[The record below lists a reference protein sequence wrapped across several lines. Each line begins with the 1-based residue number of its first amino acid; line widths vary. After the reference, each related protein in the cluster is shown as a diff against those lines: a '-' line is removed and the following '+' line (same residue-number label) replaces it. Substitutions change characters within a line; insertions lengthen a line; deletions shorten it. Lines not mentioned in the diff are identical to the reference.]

1 MKNKLTKAQIK
12 RRMKAKVA
20 WIKRIGLK
28 NRNFTIISNNCWGGA
43 VYDEF
48 ALPYKTPTIGL
59 WFPSDDYIKFIS
71 NLRFY
76 LNAELVQ
83 ISYEQ
88 CHARDLL
95 IKRKERG
102 RYDFELSK
110 MIIGRLEDVDIVFLH
125 YKSFDEA
132 LQKWNRRKNRVNYD
146 NLIVKY
152 NDQNGFHKENF
163 YLFKKTNF
171 DNKLFFTCDK
181 SLRGKGVVWLDNKD
195 EEGGVSEDTVL
206 KKLPINVK
214 KYLNKVK

>member
-171 DNKLFFTCDK
+171 DNKLFFTCDN